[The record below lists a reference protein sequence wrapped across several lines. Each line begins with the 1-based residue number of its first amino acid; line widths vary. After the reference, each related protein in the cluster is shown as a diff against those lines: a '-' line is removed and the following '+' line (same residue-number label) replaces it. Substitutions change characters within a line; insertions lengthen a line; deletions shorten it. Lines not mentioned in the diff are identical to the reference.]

1 MQSTIKVRRWN
12 NWQSKQSQK
21 LQSQGLEPVFV
32 PVLPIIAPPA
42 LRGLV
47 SVGARYA
54 VSTWVVTTPNKGV
67 CYC

>member
-1 MQSTIKVRRWN
+1 MQFTIKVRGWSKWR
-12 NWQSKQSQK
+12 SKQ
-21 LQSQGLEPVFV
+21 LQRRQRKHESVFV
-32 PVLPIIAPPA
+32 QVLQATPPA

-47 SVGARYA
+47 SAGARYA

>member
-1 MQSTIKVRRWN
+1 MQSTIKARRWSK
-12 NWQSKQSQK
+12 WQSKLLQK
-21 LQSQGLEPVFV
+21 QQRQECVLERVLQA
-32 PVLPIIAPPA
+32 APPA

-47 SVGARYA
+47 SAGARYA

>member
-1 MQSTIKVRRWN
+1 MQFTIKVRRWSK
-12 NWQSKQSQK
+12 WRSKQ
-21 LQSQGLEPVFV
+21 LQRRQRKHESVFV
-32 PVLPIIAPPA
+32 QVLPIIPPA

-47 SVGARYA
+47 SAGARYA

>member
-1 MQSTIKVRRWN
+1 MQSTIKARGW
-12 NWQSKQSQK
+12 SKWRSKLLQK
-21 LQSQGLEPVFV
+21 PQRQECVLERVLQ
-32 PVLPIIAPPA
+32 ATPPA

-47 SVGARYA
+47 SAGARYA